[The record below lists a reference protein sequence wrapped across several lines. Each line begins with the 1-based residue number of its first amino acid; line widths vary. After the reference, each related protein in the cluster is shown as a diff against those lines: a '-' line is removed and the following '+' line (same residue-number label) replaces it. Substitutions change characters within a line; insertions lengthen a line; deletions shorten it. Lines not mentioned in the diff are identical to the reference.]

1 MIDLHAAN
9 KMVSET
15 VAEMITGI
23 EDKNENGMKTEMS
36 TEMST
41 GMTTLTKQTIEH
53 ENEGEVENGAGSVTE
68 NSRRSEVDTEAMG

>member
-36 TEMST
+36 T

-53 ENEGEVENGAGSVTE
+53 ENEGEVENGAGNVTE